1 MCCVTPRVLH
11 TYREETSR
19 VSVGEMT
26 AVAGPSS
33 HALSQVETPK
43 SPFANG
49 NGRLESITQL
59 HAAAVNGDKPT
70 LTRLVAVMYCVSV
83 VRSQQAFSQD
93 EYNLRMMKL
102 GPGSNYSHIVRP
114 SRQVQTQIRFNL
126 LTIND
131 LNTRGQTM
139 TTTGW
144 LTVKWTDPRLQW
156 TPASHGN
163 VTYLFDTE
171 KVIWRPEVV
180 IDNALIKFH
189 FPVLRAC
196 SCVIHL
202 LLSLSELM
210 QIGVIED
217 DDLLIRVKHTGEV
230 TWEPPGLFSTSCD
243 IDVTYYPFDRQ
254 ACTIELT
261 SWSYNIHE
269 VNLTQLSS
277 EVFSGDFSENG
288 EWDLKSTSVTP
299 KTLVEAEGTFSQLDF
314 TLHLQRRV
322 TYYILSIILPIAL
335 TSILSV
341 ITFTLPFESGEKVS
355 YALTVLL
362 SYAVLMLLVSENIH
376 TTSITVSVLGIYLAL
391 ILFVGAS
398 TTVITVIN
406 IHLFHKRSKPP
417 VSKTARAFVST
428 VLLNMAGWKTPEQ
441 RVQKASSS
449 SKVKIV
455 PYEDTE
461 MNQNP
466 SKRQADKPGTEAFSK
481 DASFYS
487 WQEIALMSDIM
498 WFRVYAVFVVLV
510 TIVFMICL
518 PLGGHLNY
526 V

>member
-1 MCCVTPRVLH
+1 
-11 TYREETSR
+11 
-19 VSVGEMT
+19 
-26 AVAGPSS
+26 
-33 HALSQVETPK
+33 
-43 SPFANG
+43 
-49 NGRLESITQL
+49 
-59 HAAAVNGDKPT
+59 
-70 LTRLVAVMYCVSV
+70 MYCVSV

-180 IDNALIKFH
+180 IDNA
-189 FPVLRAC
+189 VNA
-196 SCVIHL
+196 
-202 LLSLSELM
+202 
-210 QIGVIED
+210 IGVIED

-288 EWDLKSTSVTP
+288 EWDLKSTSVTS

-362 SYAVLMLLVSENIH
+362 SYAVLMLLVSENIPP
-376 TTSITVSVLGIYLAL
+376 TSITVSVLGIYLAL

-417 VSKTARAFVST
+417 VSKTARAFC
-428 VLLNMAGWKTPEQ
+428 LHRPLEHGRLENPEQ

-461 MNQNP
+461 MNQK
-466 SKRQADKPGTEAFSK
+466 SEQAPG
-481 DASFYS
+481 
-487 WQEIALMSDIM
+487 
-498 WFRVYAVFVVLV
+498 R
-510 TIVFMICL
+510 
-518 PLGGHLNY
+518 
-526 V
+526 

>member
-1 MCCVTPRVLH
+1 MEDEP
-11 TYREETSR
+11 
-19 VSVGEMT
+19 
-26 AVAGPSS
+26 
-33 HALSQVETPK
+33 
-43 SPFANG
+43 
-49 NGRLESITQL
+49 
-59 HAAAVNGDKPT
+59 DKP
-70 LTRLVAVMYCVSV
+70 VISMVVYCASV
-83 VRSQQAFSQD
+83 VTSQQSFSQD
-93 EYNLRMMKL
+93 EYDLRMVKL

-114 SRQVQTQIRFNL
+114 SRQVKTQIRFNL

-144 LTVKWTDPRLQW
+144 LTIKWTDPRLQW

-171 KVIWRPEVV
+171 KVIWRPELV
-180 IDNALIKFH
+180 IDNA
-189 FPVLRAC
+189 VNA
-196 SCVIHL
+196 
-202 LLSLSELM
+202 
-210 QIGVIED
+210 IGVMGD

-261 SWSYNIHE
+261 SWSYTIDE
-269 VNLTQLSS
+269 VNLTQLSA

-288 EWDLKSTSVTP
+288 EWDLTSTSVTS
-299 KTLVEAEGTFSQLDF
+299 KTLVEIEGTFSQLDF
-314 TLHLQRRV
+314 TLSLQRRV
-322 TYYILSIILPIAL
+322 TYYILSIMLPIAL

-341 ITFTLPFESGEKVS
+341 ITFILPFESGEKVS

-362 SYAVLMLLVSENIH
+362 SYAVLMLLVSDNIPP
-376 TTSITVSVLGIYLAL
+376 TSITVSVLGIYLAL

-406 IHLFHKRSKPP
+406 IYLFHKLSKTP
-417 VSKTARAFVST
+417 VSKTARAFVSN
-428 VLLNMAGWKTPEQ
+428 VLVNMAGWKRADQ

-466 SKRQADKPGTEAFSK
+466 TRRQAEEPDPEMFSK
-481 DASFYS
+481 EPPFYS
-487 WQEIALMSDIM
+487 WREIALMSDTM
-498 WFRVYAVFVVLV
+498 WFRVYAMFVMIV
-510 TIVFMICL
+510 TIVFLICL
-518 PLGGHLNY
+518 PVGGYLNY